1 MGELEYKNEYLYL
14 IELLINKEIVPLTF
28 TSETNF
34 EYCTDDCVFI
44 QQVLFLIERRSELI
58 ETLKNKDGIIIT
70 DSIKFYKNE
79 NKEPFFVLE
88 NQSIQIYPQQGNE

>member
-1 MGELEYKNEYLYL
+1 MGEMEYKNEYLYL

>member
-1 MGELEYKNEYLYL
+1 MSEKENKTEYLYL
-14 IELLINKEIVPLTF
+14 IELLINKEKVTLRF

-44 QQVLFLIERRSELI
+44 QQVLFLIEHRSELI

>member
-1 MGELEYKNEYLYL
+1 MEYKNEYLYL

-58 ETLKNKDGIIIT
+58 ETLKNKDGVIIT

>member
-1 MGELEYKNEYLYL
+1 MVNQNEYLYL
-14 IELLINKEIVPLTF
+14 IKLLINKEIVPLTF

-34 EYCTDDCVFI
+34 EYCSDDCVFI
-44 QQVLFLIERRSELI
+44 QQVLFLIEHRLELI